1 MFSPAATA
9 ASRKRAACA
18 VSVPSATSSSRLC
31 ACSTNLRMLTAMCRR
46 VMSGMTTCSREPSG
60 SIASTNGVDRSIRRP
75 RRAQHPL
82 DQVGAPRRRRGSS
95 SSARCGRA
103 RATNTRPGSLTQ
115 NYFPVFDDG
124 RSLTG
129 SATELGICRLSPLG
143 GECRDWPSCGLVAD
157 WPRTKIAGPPALS
170 PSRDTT
176 SASDP
181 DQHAACGA
189 APEGRSASLRDGPP
203 AHPSP
208 AVPQSDRGGLRGAG
222 PGGGGTDTRLIRLAQ
237 DCSHKVDSNP

>member
-1 MFSPAATA
+1 MALGRDGRSPVISAHL
-9 ASRKRAACA
+9 
-18 VSVPSATSSSRLC
+18 PSGRTLC
-31 ACSTNLRMLTAMCRR
+31 AALA
-46 VMSGMTTCSREPSG
+46 
-60 SIASTNGVDRSIRRP
+60 
-75 RRAQHPL
+75 
-82 DQVGAPRRRRGSS
+82 
-95 SSARCGRA
+95 
-103 RATNTRPGSLTQ
+103 NTLIQ